1 MARDFA
7 VISRI
12 QDIKPID
19 GKDRIEVVTIEN
31 YDVIAKKGEF
41 NIGDL
46 AVYIGEETVLP
57 VKPEFEFLRSRCFS
71 PSQNGFRIRPMK
83 MGGVISIG
91 IVFPTSIL
99 PKDCAVTEGKVVT
112 DIIGVW
118 KYEPPESTVPIP
130 QKKGIT
136 KYLMRYSWYRKLVC
150 NKLENKR
157 KFPKNVAKTDEDNIQ
172 KIYENGYHHLTQNI
186 KDVAQI
192 APKQFEHGINK
203 MLEKSQLDVAT
214 VKCFFANIPTKHLMD
229 LTIESLRKD
238 WGREDLPFYT
248 KLSTRGYQGAP
259 SILVALDDYLM
270 DNDVLPDERLVSF
283 VAESS
288 KWMHA
293 GFILNTH
300 G

>member
-1 MARDFA
+1 M
-7 VISRI
+7 
-12 QDIKPID
+12 
-19 GKDRIEVVTIEN
+19 
-31 YDVIAKKGEF
+31 
-41 NIGDL
+41 NIG
-46 AVYIGEETVLP
+46 
-57 VKPEFEFLRSRCFS
+57 
-71 PSQNGFRIRPMK
+71 
-83 MGGVISIG
+83 SINW
-91 IVFPTSIL
+91 
-99 PKDCAVTEGKVVT
+99 D
-112 DIIGVW
+112 
-118 KYEPPESTVPIP
+118 
-130 QKKGIT
+130 
-136 KYLMRYSWYRKLVC
+136 
-150 NKLENKR
+150 
-157 KFPKNVAKTDEDNIQ
+157 IQ